1 MRTAG
6 VGTLAPAV
14 VVVALL
20 ALGAAGTQANE
31 IALTVVNIESP
42 QGVKVWVPASVTAK
56 KGDKVSLRLLNK
68 HPDEHGYEI
77 AAYGVKEVV
86 ELDKVKT
93 VTFTADKAG
102 IFPIKCH
109 LHPAHVT
116 GQLVVLD

>member
-6 VGTLAPAV
+6 VGTLAPA